1 MKLSK
6 EEKIF
11 IEMMVGNFR
20 GALED
25 IHSGKSPSS
34 NTGDYSDV
42 KVVSPGGEIP
52 WNKLSRIN
60 QAEMGQIKDDA
71 RKAFSDMLILLKEIG
86 VELKF
91 DNSFSEACKKLRIKK
106 YKKR

>member
-11 IEMMVGNFR
+11 IEMMVGTFR
-20 GALED
+20 GTLED
-25 IHSGKSPSS
+25 IHSGKTPSS
-34 NTGDYSDV
+34 TTGDYSDI
-42 KVVSPGGEIP
+42 KVVSPSGEIP
-52 WNKLSRIN
+52 WNELSRIN
-60 QAEMGQIKDDA
+60 QTEMGQIKDDA
-71 RKAFSDMLILLKEIG
+71 RKAFSNILILLKENG

-91 DNSFSEACKKLRIKK
+91 DNSFSEACKNLKIKK